1 MWLVMD
7 KPCPESN
14 ERELDS
20 FAEAELG
27 VLVDGVVRA
36 WVRVGVGLF
45 PSCDGVWLVHV
56 CEC

>member
-1 MWLVMD
+1 MD